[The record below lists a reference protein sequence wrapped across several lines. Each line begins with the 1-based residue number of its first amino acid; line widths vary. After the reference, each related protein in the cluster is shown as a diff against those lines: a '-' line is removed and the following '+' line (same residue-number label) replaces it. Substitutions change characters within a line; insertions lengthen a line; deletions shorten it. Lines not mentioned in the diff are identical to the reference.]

1 MFRRGVQGGNENKSS
16 VTLVTWVVWTPSKL
30 LFGKQHIL
38 NVHLTVKIKASE
50 PFKIMLLQRF
60 KRALLRITQSEQ

>member
-16 VTLVTWVVWTPSKL
+16 VTWVVWTPSKL

-38 NVHLTVKIKASE
+38 NVHLTVKIKAFE